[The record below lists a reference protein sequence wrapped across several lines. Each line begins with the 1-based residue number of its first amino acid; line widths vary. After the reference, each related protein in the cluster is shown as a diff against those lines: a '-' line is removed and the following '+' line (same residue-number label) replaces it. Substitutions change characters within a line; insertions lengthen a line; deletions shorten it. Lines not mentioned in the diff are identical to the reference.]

1 LLSIAV
7 AQWKQVDARAE
18 IHKLVDEL
26 NRIGTGFDLSQDF
39 VLKAGLMLADIA
51 SVGFKVEN
59 FTNANM
65 ATLEANWS
73 AIRNAL
79 VRTVELV
86 ASFGLNGQT
95 LRADSALLPI
105 AYYLYARSAADN
117 YVTHGQYAADRETI
131 RRWLACS
138 LLKASGI
145 WGSGLDT
152 LLTALREVI
161 QKSGKDAFPDG
172 QLRQEMESRGKS
184 LTFAPA
190 EIDDLLSMQYGDKRL
205 FALLSLLF
213 SFVDLRNQ
221 FHIDHVF
228 PISHFTSAR
237 LRRAGI
243 SEPKIE
249 ELGRLANELPNL
261 QLLEGTV
268 NIEKRA
274 ALPAAWLRTR
284 YPTESDR
291 EHYRS
296 IHLLGVVPEGI
307 EGCEEFWAAR
317 RERLREKITAVLNP
331 MALQTSQKVQEQD
344 AAEIGRRRAPRQAGA

>member
-1 LLSIAV
+1 M
-7 AQWKQVDARAE
+7 
-18 IHKLVDEL
+18 
-26 NRIGTGFDLSQDF
+26 G
-39 VLKAGLMLADIA
+39 
-51 SVGFKVEN
+51 
-59 FTNANM
+59 NM
-65 ATLEANWS
+65 
-73 AIRNAL
+73 R
-79 VRTVELV
+79 
-86 ASFGLNGQT
+86 
-95 LRADSALLPI
+95 
-105 AYYLYARSAADN
+105 
-117 YVTHGQYAADRETI
+117 YAADRETI

-228 PISHFTSAR
+228 PISHFTPVR
-237 LRRAGI
+237 LKRAGI
-243 SEPKIE
+243 PEPMIE
-249 ELGRLANELPNL
+249 ELGRLANEFPNL
-261 QLLEGTV
+261 QLLERTA

-274 ALPAAWLRTR
+274 ALPGAWLRER

-296 IHLLGVVPEGI
+296 IHLLVSSRKESKGVRNLGRPRG
-307 EGCEEFWAAR
+307 ATA
-317 RERLREKITAVLNP
+317 EKIGYARGCTEP
-331 MALQTSQKVQEQD
+331 D
-344 AAEIGRRRAPRQAGA
+344 GAPRQPGAKVARE